1 MCLGIPAEII
11 TVDPCDDVTQ
21 RTGTVRFGHLTKS
34 INLTCVPDAQIGDY
48 VLVHAGIAIGS
59 LHPNEVAPRQAA
71 LDSLVEPEPL
81 I

>member
-1 MCLGIPAEII
+1 
-11 TVDPCDDVTQ
+11 
-21 RTGTVRFGHLTKS
+21 
-34 INLTCVPDAQIGDY
+34 